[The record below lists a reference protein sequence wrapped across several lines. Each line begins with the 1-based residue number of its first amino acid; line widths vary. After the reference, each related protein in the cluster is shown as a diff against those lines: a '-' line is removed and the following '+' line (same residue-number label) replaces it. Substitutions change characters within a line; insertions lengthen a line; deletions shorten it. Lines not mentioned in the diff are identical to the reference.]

1 MKAEYTIQECI
12 NGFNAHRGTHM
23 ESIFIRRMEVLSEW
37 RTAAEYWKKIGYHS
51 DAAACIMLEEAIE
64 EGDRYREATKH
75 LNDWVDETVDKGIMT
90 KDEAIKAIYPEMNR
104 IYNQHFSVTK

>member
-1 MKAEYTIQECI
+1 
-12 NGFNAHRGTHM
+12 
-23 ESIFIRRMEVLSEW
+23 
-37 RTAAEYWKKIGYHS
+37 
-51 DAAACIMLEEAIE
+51 MLEEAIE